1 MKEISERERDGL
13 LKSSCFPGE
22 GEHGETDLIEMVI
35 QGMVILGIIDIVGR
49 CRLPDCTYSQSKQLR
64 QMQSTG
70 HQTASPV
77 WIWWAIVLLAL
88 AR

>member
-35 QGMVILGIIDIVGR
+35 QGMDIVGR
-49 CRLPDCTYSQSKQLR
+49 CRLPDCTYSQTR
-64 QMQSTG
+64 
-70 HQTASPV
+70 
-77 WIWWAIVLLAL
+77 
-88 AR
+88 

>member
-35 QGMVILGIIDIVGR
+35 QGMVILGIIDIVAG
-49 CRLPDCTYSQSKQLR
+49 LHLQSDKVMSKQLR